1 MAAAG
6 LAYAFEH
13 APGSVVVTLGS
24 DSTYGLVEHVP
35 DEVLEE
41 AGSAVSSGTVR
52 IRIQTDALPGLST
65 RATLTAGGISYRVH
79 RHGPFG
85 NGAQTAIIAVPA

>member
-1 MAAAG
+1 MAAAN

-24 DSTYGLVEHVP
+24 DSTYGLVDHVP

-41 AGSAVSSGTVR
+41 AGGAVNSGTVR
-52 IRIQTDALPGLST
+52 IRIMTNTLPGLST

-79 RHGPFG
+79 RHGTIG
-85 NGAQTAIIAVPA
+85 KGDETAIIAVPA